1 MKILKKS
8 KRGASWR
15 RSPGYVDLDKLEIVN
30 TELKY
35 CGEYDPK
42 EIKNAVLK
50 FQDERHGKDCLI
62 VFSDGDIWLKER
74 RN

>member
-1 MKILKKS
+1 MARKS
-8 KRGASWR
+8 KRQPFWR
-15 RSPGYVDLDKLEIVN
+15 RSPVYVDLNKLEIVD
-30 TELKY
+30 TQLKY

-50 FQDERHGKDCLI
+50 FRDERHRKDCRIL
-62 VFSDGDIWLKER
+62 FSNGDIWLEER

>member
-1 MKILKKS
+1 MARKS
-8 KRGASWR
+8 KRRPFWR
-15 RSPGYVDLDKLEIVN
+15 RPPAYMDLSKLEIVN

-50 FQDERHGKDCLI
+50 FRDERHQKNCRIL
-62 VFSDGDIWLKER
+62 FSDGDIWLEER
-74 RN
+74 RGL